1 MEQTALQGRHYAAR
15 NDRPRDC
22 RAAPMEHT
30 PLQGRPMEHTP
41 LQGRPMEHTPLQGRP
56 MGHTPPQ
63 GRKSA
68 ASRKRPPGLYAMT
81 TNCSVIARAEPEAI
95 PD

>member
-22 RAAPMEHT
+22 RAA
-30 PLQGRPMEHTP
+30 PMEHTP